1 MPDGINFTFYPSS
14 NRVPGVYVEMDPS
27 QANTATVLQS
37 TLILGY
43 GHSGDGP
50 NNVPIRVASQAQ
62 VQELAG
68 IDSML
73 AAMVAAYTAMDPF
86 SDLWIMQ
93 IPQNVA
99 GQPAKGSILIA
110 GTPTEDG
117 TLCVYIAG
125 TLYQAAVQAGDA
137 TSKTASRLVQ
147 AIRQDPFRIVGV
159 GVNTTTSSQ
168 VDITA
173 NFNGILGNQI
183 DIRLNYLGRSGG
195 QKTPAG
201 LTVTI
206 TPMAGGTAAPDITTG
221 LANLASQPFDFIVMP
236 WTDAGSLDAMEQFL
250 SDSSGRWSWQQM
262 IYGGC
267 FTAFQGS
274 LGQIT
279 NFGVARNDQHMSVMG
294 YWNAPDP
301 PWIWAAQVGGCC
313 AASLRVDPGLP
324 LQYIATTLKPPSV
337 HQRFTLSE
345 RNTLLYDGISTFRV
359 NQAGQVIIERMCT
372 TYQQNLAGAPDNS
385 YLDVETMYGLMF
397 VARDLTDYL
406 LTRYARKKLVS
417 DTTIIQ
423 PGSNCVNTTM
433 IGASVVSEYRVL
445 EAAGYVQNSTIFA
458 ANLIVENAGNG
469 LVKILAPVDLVNQL
483 RQIAILLQFRKS

>member
-1 MPDGINFTFYPSS
+1 MPDGINFTYYPSS
-14 NRVPGVYVEMDPS
+14 NRFPGVYVEMDNS

-43 GHSGDGP
+43 GHGGNGP
-50 NNVPIRVASQAQ
+50 SNVAIQVASLLQ
-62 VQELAG
+62 VQELCG

-73 AAMVAAYTAMDPF
+73 ANTVAAYQQMDPF

-93 IPQNVA
+93 IPQATGATPAAGSVA
-99 GQPAKGSILIA
+99 IG

-117 TLCVYIAG
+117 TLSLYICG
-125 TLYQAAVQAGDA
+125 TLYQAAVQAGD
-137 TSKTASRLVQ
+137 TAVKIAGRLVS
-147 AIRQDPFRIVGV
+147 AIRADPYAV
-159 GVNTTTSSQ
+159 VNISRDSVQSQ

-183 DIRLNYLGRSGG
+183 DVRLNYLGRSGG
-195 QKTPAG
+195 EKTPAG

-206 TPMAGGTAAPDITTG
+206 VQPTGGAGTPDITVG

-236 WTDAGSLDAMEQFL
+236 WTDANSLNAMMDFLNDA
-250 SDSSGRWSWQQM
+250 SGRWSWQQM

-279 NFGVARNDQHMSVMG
+279 NFGVGRNDQHMSVMG
-294 YWNAPDP
+294 YWDAPDP
-301 PWIWAAQVGGCC
+301 PWIWAAQIGGAC

-324 LQYIATTLKPPSV
+324 LQYMATTLKAPDV
-337 HQRFTLSE
+337 HHRFTISE

-372 TYQQNLAGAPDNS
+372 TYRQNMAGAPDNS
-385 YLDVETMYGLMF
+385 YLDVETMYGLMY
-397 VARDLTDYL
+397 VARDLTNYL

-417 DTTIIQ
+417 DVTVIQ

-433 IGASVVSEYRVL
+433 IGASIISEYRVL

-458 ANLIVENAGNG
+458 ANLIVENAGGG
-469 LVKILAPVDLVNQL
+469 LVKVLAPVDLVNQL